1 MLACYI
7 GIGSVYVVF
16 ISGAIQE
23 SIDSEKVIGQTY
35 YALILLPILFIMN
48 MAKNLADIAP
58 ISVAGNILIISAA
71 IIGIVYALKDGIGD
85 TWTMIQP
92 NIGLYPKF
100 FGLVFFSMC
109 SPGVVS
115 LSFLTINILFYL
127 FATKIYRNSM
137 QL

>member
-16 ISGAIQE
+16 IAGVIQE
-23 SIDSEKVIGQTY
+23 CIDSEKVIGQSY
-35 YALILLPILFIMN
+35 YALILFPLFFLMN

-58 ISVAGNILIISAA
+58 ISIVGNVLLIGAA

-85 TWTMIQP
+85 TWTTIQP
-92 NIGLYPKF
+92 SVGLYPKF
-100 FGLVFFSMC
+100 IGLVFFSMC

-115 LSFLTINILFYL
+115 LLFLTIDIDFLVFCH
-127 FATKIYRNSM
+127 
-137 QL
+137 